1 MWWDYFR
8 LILKNRPN
16 KITFQDK
23 AGRLIMNILKDS
35 KQRIKAQLD
44 EWREKLDEIDE
55 QLQKSRNEE
64 NLRTRNDI
72 KNLQEKVKELENQF
86 EELKDKG
93 ENAWVSFKV
102 RLDNAAGELQDGIMK
117 AVNKLKK

>member
-1 MWWDYFR
+1 
-8 LILKNRPN
+8 
-16 KITFQDK
+16 
-23 AGRLIMNILKDS
+23 MNILKES

-55 QLQKSRNEE
+55 QLQKNKNEE

-72 KNLQEKVKELENQF
+72 ENLQEKVKELENQY

>member
-1 MWWDYFR
+1 
-8 LILKNRPN
+8 
-16 KITFQDK
+16 
-23 AGRLIMNILKDS
+23 MNILKES
-35 KQRIKAQLD
+35 RQRIKAQLD

-55 QLQKSRNEE
+55 QLQKNKNEE

-72 KNLQEKVKELENQF
+72 ENLQEKVKELENQF

>member
-1 MWWDYFR
+1 
-8 LILKNRPN
+8 
-16 KITFQDK
+16 
-23 AGRLIMNILKDS
+23 MNILKDS